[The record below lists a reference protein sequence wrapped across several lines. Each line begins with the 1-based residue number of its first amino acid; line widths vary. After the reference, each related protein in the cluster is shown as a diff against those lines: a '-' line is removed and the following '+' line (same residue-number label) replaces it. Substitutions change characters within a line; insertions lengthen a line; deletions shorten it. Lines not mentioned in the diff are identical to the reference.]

1 MPIPKSLPS
10 RMSSLSAIIS
20 EHTMYA
26 IIGFDRKDSAKR
38 RDQHRAAHQ
47 QFLQKNEKKILYGG
61 PLKDA
66 ADGPSTGA
74 LIVVDCATRQEAEA
88 FIAADPFKQGGVYES
103 VAVRAF
109 KKVFPQ
115 G

>member
-1 MPIPKSLPS
+1 
-10 RMSSLSAIIS
+10 
-20 EHTMYA
+20 MYA
-26 IIGFDRKDSAKR
+26 IICFDHANSAPL
-38 RDQHRAAHQ
+38 RDKHRAAHQ
-47 QFLQKNEKKILYGG
+47 DFLKRNSPRILYGG

-74 LIVVDCATRQEAEA
+74 LIVVDCATREEAEA
-88 FIAADPFKQGGVYES
+88 LVAADPFKQGGVYAS

>member
-1 MPIPKSLPS
+1 
-10 RMSSLSAIIS
+10 
-20 EHTMYA
+20 MYA
-26 IIGFDRKDSAKR
+26 IVCFDRKDSAAL
-38 RDQHRAAHQ
+38 RDKHRAAHQ
-47 QFLQKNEKKILYGG
+47 DFLKAHSKRILYGG

-74 LIVVDCATRQEAEA
+74 LIVVDCATRAEAEA
-88 FIAADPFKQGGVYES
+88 LIAADPFQQGGVYAS

-115 G
+115 E